1 MTTPQDTDAFIADLA
16 ARPAPEPLDLSR
28 AAGWIGVALAM
39 GLGGILAILG
49 IRADLGAALQEPV
62 TLAKNI
68 VPLLLAGLAL
78 PFALSTSRPAATP
91 PLWML
96 IPPALVAVAL
106 FVMQLS
112 NTQPAAIGTEIMG
125 QTAAACL
132 VSITA
137 ISALPLIAG
146 IRLLRKGAT
155 TRPTRT
161 GALLGLAI
169 GGLAAAGY
177 ALHCDEDSPLFYVT
191 WYGLAIFIATGIGA
205 FAGHRYLR
213 W

>member
-1 MTTPQDTDAFIADLA
+1 MTTPQDTDAFIAALA

-28 AAGWIGVALAM
+28 AAGWIGVAFAA
-39 GLGGILAILG
+39 GLGGVLAMLG
-49 IRADLGAALQEPV
+49 IRPDLGAALQEPV
-62 TLAKNI
+62 TLAKNV
-68 VPLLLAGLAL
+68 VPLMLACLAL
-78 PFALSTSRPAATP
+78 PFALATTRPTSSPRM
-91 PLWML
+91 WML
-96 IPPALVAVAL
+96 IPPVLFAVAL
-106 FVMQLS
+106 FLMRLV
-112 NTQPAAIGTEIMG
+112 NTAPADLGAEIMG

-146 IRLLRKGAT
+146 IRMLRQGAT
-155 TRPTRT
+155 TRPIRT

-169 GGLAAAGY
+169 GALAAAGY
-177 ALHCDEDSPLFYVT
+177 ALHCDEDSPMFYVT
-191 WYGLAIFIATGIGA
+191 WYGAGILIATGIGA